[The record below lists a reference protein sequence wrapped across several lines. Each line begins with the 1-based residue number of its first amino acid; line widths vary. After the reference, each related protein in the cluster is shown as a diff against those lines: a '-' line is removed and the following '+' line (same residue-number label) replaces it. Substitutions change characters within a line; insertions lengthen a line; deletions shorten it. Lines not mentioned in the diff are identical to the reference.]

1 METKEQMFHRVF
13 SKRPARRG
21 PGWAFGAVN
30 KGSPVP
36 RAQHEAI
43 LELLGEQQHLDWMLK
58 QMRRRKA
65 VAPFV
70 LHIWA
75 ALCRLKR
82 TAERDALLASITERA
97 QAIDVPADLVASFE
111 RDWAGRDWTP

>member
-1 METKEQMFHRVF
+1 MFHRVF

-30 KGSPVP
+30 KGTPVP
-36 RAQHEAI
+36 RAQHEAV
-43 LELLGEQQHLDWMLK
+43 LELLGEREHLDWMLK

-75 ALCRLKR
+75 ALCRLER
-82 TAERDALLASITERA
+82 AGERDAWLAAITERA
-97 QAIDVPADLVASFE
+97 HALDVPVPLIAEFE
-111 RDWAGRDWTP
+111 RDWAGRYWAT